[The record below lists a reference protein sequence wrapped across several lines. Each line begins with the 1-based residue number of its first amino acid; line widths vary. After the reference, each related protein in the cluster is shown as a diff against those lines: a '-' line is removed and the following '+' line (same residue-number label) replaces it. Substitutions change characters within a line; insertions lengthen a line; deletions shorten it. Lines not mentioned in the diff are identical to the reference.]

1 LKSLAGCGFRKK
13 RLQNLDDKVVRGQNL
28 DNKGLTA
35 ILSMTPGTACALTI
49 FYVLLG
55 EHKVR
60 CHTTGAMAVDFRV
73 DRPPETAGRVAM

>member
-1 LKSLAGCGFRKK
+1 
-13 RLQNLDDKVVRGQNL
+13 VVRGQNL

-49 FYVLLG
+49 FYFLLG

-60 CHTTGAMAVDFRV
+60 RHTTGAMAVDFRV
-73 DRPPETAGRVAM
+73 DRPSGNGREGCDVESRKGDWRKH